1 MNGRQDKTMYEDRRG
16 SAGFTLIELL
26 VVVGIMLVLIAIL
39 IPTMKYAKD
48 AAKRSVTANTFAA
61 IDAGLQGYYADFA
74 NTYPSSTP
82 GAFGSGTFL
91 PRGSNML
98 AQGLVGYLDYLD
110 DGAGPSNPANIP
122 QSADGTYGFRT
133 RKGGMGKVY
142 GPYMQITPK
151 LWRVNNPN
159 ANGSLV
165 PPPTD
170 QVIIDGYGNEVLYY
184 RSTKSPTATHVF
196 GAASNPLTA
205 SDALF
210 VVTDNSTALNSNGS
224 VPTGGVA
231 DPSSP
236 AVAGFAKFWTQ
247 IGTTSNMLN
256 TGVVAGRNSY
266 LLVSAGPDGVYFNN
280 DDLVPS
286 R

>member
-1 MNGRQDKTMYEDRRG
+1 MNGRQDNTMHEDRRG

-26 VVVGIMLVLIAIL
+26 VVIGIMLVLIAIL
-39 IPTMKYAKD
+39 IPSMKYAKD

-61 IDAGLQGYYADFA
+61 IDAGLQGYYADF
-74 NTYPSSTP
+74 NNYPSSTP

-98 AQGLVGYLDYLD
+98 AEGLAGYLDFGD
-110 DGAGPSNPANIP
+110 DGAGPTNSDP
-122 QSADGTYGFRT
+122 TYGFRT

-170 QVIIDGYGNEVLYY
+170 QVLIDGYGNEVLYY
-184 RSTKSPTATHVF
+184 RSTRLTTATQVF
-196 GAASNPLTA
+196 GTAAN
-205 SDALF
+205 ALF

-224 VPTGGVA
+224 VPAGTGVT
-231 DPSSP
+231 DPS
-236 AVAGFAKFWTQ
+236 VATLPQKFWTQ
-247 IGTTSNMLN
+247 IGTTSNQLN

-266 LLVSAGPDGVYFNN
+266 LLVSAGPDGVYFND